1 MRSSLARAFVF
12 ALLMIVGSIALA
24 FLLHREG
31 VRWYVEFLVDDALT
45 GILGGVLVF
54 LYMEERRRRAVRRV
68 EELAYLNHHIRN
80 ALTAISL
87 APYAKNDDKRLQM
100 IQDASSR
107 IEGAIRKMS
116 QQDHVS
122 LADSEDKRVP

>member
-1 MRSSLARAFVF
+1 MKSSLVRAVVF
-12 ALLMIVGSIALA
+12 ALLMTLGSVILAL
-24 FLLHREG
+24 LMHREG
-31 VRWYVEFLVDDALT
+31 VQWYVEFFVDDVIT

-87 APYAKNDDKRLQM
+87 APYAKDDDARLQM

-116 QQDHVS
+116 EQDHVS
-122 LADSEDKRVP
+122 LADSDDKRVP